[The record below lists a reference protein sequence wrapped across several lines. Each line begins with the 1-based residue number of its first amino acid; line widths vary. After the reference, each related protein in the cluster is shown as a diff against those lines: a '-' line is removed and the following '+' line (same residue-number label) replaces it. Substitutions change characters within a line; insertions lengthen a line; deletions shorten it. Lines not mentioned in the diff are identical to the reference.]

1 MIVAGMPVRTT
12 ASIGVA
18 STEAF
23 GYDFDALIRYA
34 DGAVYAAK
42 RAGRNRVTT
51 ADAGQCAADGHRRG
65 RHAGGLIGD
74 RLQVLSCSAIASRDV
89 AARGGAAA
97 SMA

>member
-12 ASIGVA
+12 VSIGVA

-51 ADAGQCAADGHRRG
+51 ADAGSALRM
-65 RHAGGLIGD
+65 AGG
-74 RLQVLSCSAIASRDV
+74 
-89 AARGGAAA
+89 GGGPLAG
-97 SMA
+97 